1 MPTSLV
7 VLLWHYISAFLAPVV
22 LQSFPEIQYLDFRAS
37 MRRETSIA
45 IYERTKLGRRWLRKK
60 VKIPPLKKD
69 GTLHLKDDWQGIFQL
84 SWYEQRRKKWQNVK
98 GRVKEDERPFL
109 SDAIQ
114 QAKDKSTYLSDP
126 HQQAVDQTPGP
137 VTRKK
142 VATEV
147 A

>member
-126 HQQAVDQTPGP
+126 LQQAVDQTPGP